1 MKHMHRTR
9 LFCRLEITQCSELA
23 GHGVDLLL
31 LAERGQIP
39 LIHGLGV
46 WNANACFCSF
56 VRFSGLKS
64 SISLICKDI
73 DSLKIGF
80 DK

>member
-9 LFCRLEITQCSELA
+9 LFCRLEITKCSELA

-39 LIHGLGV
+39 LINGLGKMERQ
-46 WNANACFCSF
+46 CFFLLFCPF
-56 VRFSGLKS
+56 LW
-64 SISLICKDI
+64 
-73 DSLKIGF
+73 LKIQYLTNL
-80 DK
+80 